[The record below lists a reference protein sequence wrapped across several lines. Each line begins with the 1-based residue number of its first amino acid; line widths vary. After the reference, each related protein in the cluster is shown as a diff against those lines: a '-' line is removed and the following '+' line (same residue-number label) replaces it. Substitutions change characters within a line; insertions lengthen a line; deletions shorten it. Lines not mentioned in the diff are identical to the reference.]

1 MWTFLNSQAD
11 GRLLTF
17 TWNQA
22 SWEHRR
28 MSQAVIRST
37 PDRGQRLCTWHKV
50 TPKNNHS
57 SVWYVM
63 LQLCVTLSR
72 LFSYMAC
79 DMIWTPSMFPLK
91 KTLKLQMNIHFKWS
105 WTNKSQF
112 TATKKDLD
120 LRDTVKH
127 KWHKKWPS
135 RPTSSDAGSVDG
147 HHHRFGTL
155 QKEKVYL
162 YSYF

>member
-1 MWTFLNSQAD
+1 MWYDMNSINVSIKEDVKA
-11 GRLLTF
+11 T
-17 TWNQA
+17 
-22 SWEHRR
+22 E
-28 MSQAVIRST
+28 
-37 PDRGQRLCTWHKV
+37 
-50 TPKNNHS
+50 
-57 SVWYVM
+57 
-63 LQLCVTLSR
+63 
-72 LFSYMAC
+72 
-79 DMIWTPSMFPLK
+79 
-91 KTLKLQMNIHFKWS
+91 WS

-127 KWHKKWPS
+127 KWHQKWPS